1 MAKSAA
7 VPLPALLLG
16 ISGLLPFLASVI
28 AIFLDDGLYDEMAR
42 IALVGYGAVILSF
55 LGGIRWGVVLKER
68 SKTKM
73 STPLLLSI
81 VPSLIAWCAL
91 LVNSILGTLI
101 LILGFGG
108 QYLYDRASSNQG
120 QLPRW
125 YGRLRLWLSSAVL
138 LLLAAGL
145 ILMML

>member
-16 ISGLLPFLASVI
+16 IGGILPFLGSVI
-28 AIFLDDGLYDEMAR
+28 AIFLNDGLFGEMAR

-55 LGGIRWGVVLKER
+55 LGGIRWGAVLKER
-68 SKTKM
+68 SKNKM
-73 STPLLLSI
+73 ATPLLLSV

-91 LVNSILGTLI
+91 LVNTILGTLV

-120 QLPRW
+120 QK
-125 YGRLRLWLSSAVL
+125 L
-138 LLLAAGL
+138 LLLHQIGAILAG
-145 ILMML
+145 